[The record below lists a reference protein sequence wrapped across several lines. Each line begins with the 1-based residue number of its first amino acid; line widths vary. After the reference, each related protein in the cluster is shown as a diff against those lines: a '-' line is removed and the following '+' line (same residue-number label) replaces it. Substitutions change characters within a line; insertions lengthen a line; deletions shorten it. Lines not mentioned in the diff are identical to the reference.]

1 MRMDANANMI
11 SLLDPRGVEVLKRKL
26 VAGEISRETFK
37 AVLKRQMLKR
47 YYERRTFGFS
57 RIMKGLARQMARNLQ
72 SNQNNG
78 NGGEAQP
85 TLDMDELFGMVRSRR
100 F

>member
-1 MRMDANANMI
+1 MDANANMI
-11 SLLDPRGVEVLKRKL
+11 SLLDPRGVEVLKQKL

-47 YYERRTFGFS
+47 YYERRAFGFS
-57 RIMKGLARQMARNLQ
+57 RIMKGLARQMARNLRK
-72 SNQNNG
+72 SKERDG